1 MKTRNEWAKII
12 LAHAAEYGFKEIRP
26 AKCRKGE
33 NMTVAV
39 IDRTD
44 WLGPDDG
51 VVDLEQVVAR
61 LHKYEKFIN
70 ESAKMTDKKYEEA

>member
-1 MKTRNEWAKII
+1 M
-12 LAHAAEYGFKEIRP
+12 
-26 AKCRKGE
+26 GE

-61 LHKYEKFIN
+61 LHRYEKFLD
-70 ESAKMTDKKYEEA
+70 ECSEAI